1 VAIRVD
7 EASLYEA
14 IGAEIRKRRTEL
26 GMIQTQVADAAGVLR
41 TSIANI
47 EAGRQKAPLHV
58 LYRMCAALGLD
69 MPAILPAVTAVA
81 HPDPVVAEAPEA
93 FEHALPK
100 AASLLRRLL
109 DEAARG
115 V

>member
-1 VAIRVD
+1 MAIRVD
-7 EASLYEA
+7 EAVLYGA
-14 IGAEIRKRRTEL
+14 IGAAIRKKRAEV
-26 GMIQTQVADAAGVLR
+26 GMTQAQLADAAAVLR

-47 EAGRQKAPLHV
+47 ESGRQKAPLHV
-58 LYRMCAALGLD
+58 LYRICAVLELD
-69 MPAILPAVTAVA
+69 ITAILPAVAAVA
-81 HPDPVVAEAPEA
+81 RPDPVVAEAADA